1 MASNPDNVKKLRAE
15 KVIKRGLPAP
25 YLKVFE
31 KLSPQEMKVIV
42 DEAARVG
49 RKVATRD
56 LAPEEWH
63 GFVAF

>member
-15 KVIKRGLPAP
+15 KVIKRGLPVP

-31 KLSPQEMKVIV
+31 KLSPQEMKVILEV
-42 DEAARVG
+42 KERLDKVKTAAP
-49 RKVATRD
+49 ALED
-56 LAPEEWH
+56 WE